1 MTDLEAIKKLC
12 EQLEHREVASLRL
25 MREAAATLKP
35 IAEGR
40 SVVVPVEPTEAMVAA
55 FKNGMKREFG
65 MTTTDGYH
73 GRIYHAMIQ
82 AAAKEK
88 DNG

>member
-40 SVVVPVEPTEAMVAA
+40 SVVVPVEPTEAMLKSGAMAFYSSKEHVFAA
-55 FKNGMKREFG
+55 RMPDVYR
-65 MTTTDGYH
+65 
-73 GRIYHAMIQ
+73 AMLQ
-82 AAAKEK
+82 AAQVKP
-88 DNG
+88 